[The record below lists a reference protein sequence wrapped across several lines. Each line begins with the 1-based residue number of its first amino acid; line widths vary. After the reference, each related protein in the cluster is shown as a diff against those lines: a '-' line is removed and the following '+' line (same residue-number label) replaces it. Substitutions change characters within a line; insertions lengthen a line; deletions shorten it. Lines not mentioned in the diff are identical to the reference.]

1 VLVVALVPAA
11 GSGSRLGGP
20 LPKPFVL
27 LRGRPLLAHTLYR
40 LEQVPIIEGIVVV
53 VAPDFLDACRREV
66 IAPACLRKVIAVVP
80 GGADR
85 QASVAA
91 GLAALPAWAEVVL
104 VHDGARPLVPVS
116 IVEAVARAAAA
127 EGAALAA
134 VRPKDTVKL
143 DDGGRDTAAA
153 GVPPAAAGKTTP
165 GRDPGQ
171 GEAHEAVSLP
181 RRALDDPRDSGGYPA
196 GRPGADSSAP
206 WPRVAAT
213 LDRSRL
219 WLAQTPQ
226 GFRVALLRE
235 AHARA
240 AAEGVEATDDAHL
253 VERLGHPVVLVPGS
267 YRNLK
272 VTTREDLL
280 VAEALLA
287 EEALAERGGEAEP

>member
-1 VLVVALVPAA
+1 MLAVALVPAA

-27 LRGRPLLAHTLYR
+27 LHGRPLLAHTLHR
-40 LEQVPIIEGIVVV
+40 LERVPIIKGIVVV
-53 VAPDFLDACRREV
+53 VAPDSLDACRREI
-66 IAPACLRKVIAVVP
+66 IAPARLRKVIAVVP

-104 VHDGARPLVPVS
+104 VHDGARPLVPVPV
-116 IVEAVARAAAA
+116 VEAVALAAAA

-143 DDGGRDTAAA
+143 DDGGRS
-153 GVPPAAAGKTTP
+153 VPPTF
-165 GRDPGQ
+165 
-171 GEAHEAVSLP
+171 
-181 RRALDDPRDSGGYPA
+181 
-196 GRPGADSSAP
+196 
-206 WPRVAAT
+206 RVAAT

-226 GFRVALLRE
+226 GFRVGLLRE

-240 AAEGVEATDDAHL
+240 AAAGIEATDDAHL

-287 EEALAERGGEAEP
+287 EEARAERGGEGEP